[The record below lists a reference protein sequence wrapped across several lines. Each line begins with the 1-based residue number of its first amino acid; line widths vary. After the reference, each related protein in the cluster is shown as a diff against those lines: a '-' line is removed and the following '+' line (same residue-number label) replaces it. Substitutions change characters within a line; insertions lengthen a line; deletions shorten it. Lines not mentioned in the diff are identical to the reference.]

1 MKSAVK
7 SFFIFLP
14 LIALFTFLCLYIT
27 ERADVLRIADQR
39 LVTSFQ
45 RDGRDLVLDWEP
57 LNYPCS
63 YEVKTVARSS
73 GMILGAPDYHQF
85 GDEHVAGNSYRVPS
99 TAIPMYYAISA
110 RGIFGRTF
118 DAADSIANPNFP
130 SPPAPVPIFRYDA
143 SNPASLMPFLV
154 WHVVPDAVCY
164 EVEILSAPPE
174 IEGGISLSK
183 LNHLF
188 STQMIFTNGWQ
199 ADLRPFQNQ
208 RALYWRA
215 RALGFHHEPIGEFC
229 KAEPI
234 VIDLSR
240 PMPTCPLVNNFDQ
253 MPNFEQPLYP
263 VYSWIPFNQ
272 PKLHY
277 EVELLNHP
285 PTIEHDVMPSSDSLW
300 RQSGLD
306 TASLYDE
313 YGRPFAGPYYW
324 RVRALDENNNPVG
337 TWSDSEQFIVK
348 DHIGGVDVAIFGD
361 SISHGGGAVS
371 YPPCALEYSY
381 ATYLDFPTVNLSR
394 SGDTSHTSLD
404 RFENDVLPFKPKN
417 LIILTG
423 TNSLRAQE
431 IKAEDVIEDIGRLS
445 RMCELNGIR
454 PIFLTLMPIN
464 PTNISSVFG
473 TPTDPNWR
481 QKLETINAYIRQQRY
496 FIDLEPHFY
505 DVKKMQL
512 DDRLSVDGLHPDIK
526 GKMMM
531 AELINQHK
539 ELFAP

>member
-1 MKSAVK
+1 MKHFIK

-14 LIALFTFLCLYIT
+14 LVALFTFLCLYIT
-27 ERADVLRIADQR
+27 ERADVLHVADERINA
-39 LVTSFQ
+39 SF
-45 RDGRDLVLDWEP
+45 RIDGNDLILDWTP
-57 LNYPCS
+57 LRYPCS

-73 GMILGAPDYHQF
+73 GMISGAPEYHQF
-85 GDEHVAGNSYRVPS
+85 ADERVADNSYRVPS
-99 TAIPMYYAISA
+99 TAIPMYYLISA

-118 DAADSIANPNFP
+118 EASDIIANPDFP
-130 SPPAPVPIFRYDA
+130 SPPSPVPIFHYDA
-143 SNPASLMPFLV
+143 SQPASLMPFLV
-154 WHVVPDAVCY
+154 WHTVPDAVCY

-174 IEGGISLSK
+174 IEGGISPSK
-183 LNHLF
+183 LFHLY
-188 STQMIFTNGWQ
+188 STQQIFTNGWQ

-208 RALYWRA
+208 PSLYWRA

-229 KAEPI
+229 KAEPL

-240 PMPTCPLVNNFDQ
+240 PMPTCPLVNNFDR

-272 PKLHY
+272 STLHY

-285 PTIEHDVMPSSDSLW
+285 PTFEHDTEPSPDSLW

-324 RVRALDENNNPVG
+324 RVRALDAQNNPVG
-337 TWSDSEQFIVK
+337 TWSDSEQFIVR
-348 DHIGGVDVAIFGD
+348 DYFGGIDTAIFGD

-381 ATYLDFPTVNLSR
+381 STYLDFPTVNLSR

-404 RFENDVLPFKPKN
+404 RFESDVLPFKPKN

-423 TNSLRAQE
+423 TNSLRAKE
-431 IKAEDVIEDIGRLS
+431 IAASDVIEDIDRLN
-445 RMCELNGIR
+445 RLCEANGIR

-464 PTNISSVFG
+464 PTNINNSFH
-473 TPTDPNWR
+473 TPTDPDWR
-481 QKLETINAYIRQQRY
+481 QKLDTINGHIRGLRY
-496 FIDLEPHFY
+496 FIDLEPYFY
-505 DVKKMQL
+505 DAKKMQL

-531 AELINQHK
+531 AEIINQHK
-539 ELFAP
+539 NLLVP